1 MGMGSNLEYPV
12 IIAGVT
18 EHSFG
23 PRDITFLTI
32 EAFNFH
38 VHYHERCWHT
48 VSGESIGPVI

>member
-1 MGMGSNLEYPV
+1 MGSNLEYPV